1 MLAVAHIN
9 TLDLFEFTDEQETEV
24 RDIDS
29 YEFLF
34 ELEQGQQSQKLDKK
48 GNDFWLKERKLVTAY
63 HSGNVDKPDSLES
76 ELWSV
81 RQEMTDI
88 ERELSLEVLTL

>member
-9 TLDLFEFTDEQETEV
+9 TLNLFEFIDEQEIEV
-24 RDIDS
+24 PDINS

-48 GNDFWLKERKLVTAY
+48 WHELWLKERKLVAAY
-63 HSGNVDKPDSLES
+63 CSRNVDKLDSLES